1 MELRGSLAVVGSLRG
16 CILTLTAFLTLFAEH
31 YSCVAL
37 ALILAFAEAPTRFF
51 SSYSFLS
58 PSLEI
63 LAQNRDNRLGSKL

>member
-1 MELRGSLAVVGSLRG
+1 MGLRDLWPWLGRFRG

-31 YSCVAL
+31 YSLMAL
-37 ALILAFAEAPTRFF
+37 ALILAFAEATPLFF
-51 SSYSFLS
+51 SPYSFLS